1 MKAIREQDNMI
12 FCYGKKAVNVDT
24 IITKANEMN
33 SQLTKWRRFFHRYA
47 EVGWTEYIT
56 TATIAE
62 ILTELGWEVI
72 LGRDILVPDARL
84 GLPTADA
91 LAEAKERA
99 LSYGVSPRLMKLM
112 DGGYTGLC
120 ATLRGNEEGKTVC
133 LRFDIDANDLTEA
146 TDDDHRPYREGF
158 ASVHDGCMHACGH
171 DGHIAVGLGTAALL
185 AERRNDIK
193 GTVMLLFQSAEEG
206 VRGASGISDTLPATV
221 DELYGF
227 HLGFALT
234 KTGTLGASTTDFLAT
249 TKLDAAFKGAPA
261 HAGAR
266 PDGGK
271 NALLAAATA
280 ALQLHALP
288 RRTDGISRINVGTL
302 HAGEGRNTI
311 PAHATL
317 TAEVRGET
325 TAISRAMTDDAKRVL
340 TASAMMYDTTVD
352 ITTVGQASSLTCDD
366 VLAKRAYEIARNL
379 GIFSAVHKSV
389 SFGASEDFTVLAE
402 RVQAH
407 GGQADY
413 LIVGTEL
420 MSGHH
425 TDRFDF
431 DEDALPLATALFTA
445 LILAD

>member
-1 MKAIREQDNMI
+1 M
-12 FCYGKKAVNVDT
+12 DT
-24 IITKANEMN
+24 IITKANEM
-33 SQLTKWRRFFHRYA
+33 SDRLTQWRRFFHRYA

-56 TATIAE
+56 TATLATA
-62 ILTELGWEVI
+62 LTELGWEVI
-72 LGRDILVPDARL
+72 LGKDILASDARL
-84 GLPTADA
+84 GLPTDKVLAESKARA
-91 LAEAKERA
+91 LA
-99 LSYGVSPRLMKLM
+99 YGIDPRLVEAM

-120 ATLRGNEEGKTVC
+120 AILRGNEEGKTVC
-133 LRFDIDANDLTEA
+133 LRFDIDANDLTESSA
-146 TDDDHRPYREGF
+146 DDHRPHREGF
-158 ASVHDGCMHACGH
+158 ASAYAGAMHACGH

-185 AERRNDIK
+185 AEHRGDIK

-206 VRGASGISDTLPATV
+206 VRGASAISDTLLANV

-234 KTGTLGASTTDFLAT
+234 ETGTLGASTTDFLAT
-249 TKLDAAFKGAPA
+249 TKLDAAFTGTPA

-288 RRTDGISRINVGTL
+288 RRADGISRINVGTL

-311 PAHATL
+311 PARATL

-325 TAISRAMTDDAKRVL
+325 TAVNRAMTDDAKRIL
-340 TASAMMYDTTVD
+340 TASAMMYDVAVD
-352 ITTVGQASSLTCDD
+352 ITTVGKASALTCDEP
-366 VLAKRAYEIARNL
+366 LAKRTYDIAHKL
-379 GIFSAVHKSV
+379 GIFSAVQESI
-389 SFGASEDFTVLAE
+389 SFGASEDFTILAE
-402 RVQAH
+402 RVQSR

-420 MSGHH
+420 TSGHH

-431 DEDALPLATALFTA
+431 DENALVLATALMTA
-445 LILAD
+445 LVLAD

>member
-1 MKAIREQDNMI
+1 M
-12 FCYGKKAVNVDT
+12 DT
-24 IITKANEMN
+24 IITKATEMH
-33 SQLTKWRRFFHRYA
+33 SQLTKWRRFFHRHA

-62 ILTELGWEVI
+62 TLTELGWEVI

-84 GLPTADA
+84 GLPTEEA

-99 LSYGVSPRLMKLM
+99 LTYGVDPRLMELM
-112 DGGYTGLC
+112 NGGYTGLC
-120 ATLRGNEEGKTVC
+120 AILRGNEEGKTVC
-133 LRFDIDANDLTEA
+133 LRFDIDANDLTES
-146 TDDDHRPYREGF
+146 TDDDHRPHRETF

-185 AERRNDIK
+185 AERRADIK

-206 VRGASGISDTLPATV
+206 VRGANAVSDTLLANV

-234 KTGTLGASTTDFLAT
+234 ETGTLGASTTDFLAT
-249 TKLDAAFKGAPA
+249 TKFDAVFKGAPA

-288 RRTDGISRINVGTL
+288 RRADGISRINVGTL
-302 HAGEGRNTI
+302 CAGEGRNTI
-311 PAHATL
+311 PARAML

-325 TAISRAMTDDAKRVL
+325 TEVNRAMTVDAKRVL

-352 ITTVGQASSLTCDD
+352 ITTTGQASALTCDD
-366 VLAKRAYEIARNL
+366 ALAKRACDIARKL

-389 SFGASEDFTVLAE
+389 SFGASEDFTILAE
-402 RVQAH
+402 RVQSH
-407 GGQADY
+407 GGQANY

-420 MSGHH
+420 KGGHH

-431 DEDALPLATALFTA
+431 DEDALPLATALMTA
-445 LILAD
+445 LALAD